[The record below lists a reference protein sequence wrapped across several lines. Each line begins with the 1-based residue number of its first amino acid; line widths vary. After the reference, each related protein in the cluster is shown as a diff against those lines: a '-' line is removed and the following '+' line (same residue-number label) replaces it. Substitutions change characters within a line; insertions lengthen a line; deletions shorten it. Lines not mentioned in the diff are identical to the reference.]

1 MTTLAFGGNRV
12 LHCILAGFMLGVT
25 QPALAQSS
33 PDLEQQIKAIQ
44 AQLQSI
50 PALQAQLQSIQKQLA
65 AQQAAT
71 RQVQAEVKNVPG
83 VAVVNPP
90 PGVQYVEVTPNGGM
104 KIGPVAIKL
113 GGFAE
118 GSMIFRTR
126 NEASDIGSTF
136 ANIPFN
142 QVPAAHEAEYRQSA
156 RNSRLSL
163 LAETS
168 WNEDTLLSAY
178 VETDFKGVGVTT
190 TGGQNNSYLPS
201 LRQAYLTVDK
211 TVNHTDGWRFEVGQA
226 WSLVTGF
233 KDGLVPRD
241 ENIPLTIDTQYVPGF
256 NSRRDPQLRIT
267 KVFSPEFSVALS
279 AESPEANFA
288 GDFPGTAQGVDELVT
303 STPGTG
309 SGGGTLNSGVC
320 VKGGGTGSFTTVPA
334 TTISTTPCAN
344 YSVNVAPDMVLKAAF
359 DPGWGHYEAFGL
371 GRIFQTRT
379 GVFSGVAGDSQISGN
394 NNTAFGGGVGGN
406 VILPVIPKYLDF
418 QASVLGGYGTG
429 MYGAAQFAD
438 FTVNQNGEPKPI
450 PMIQTLTGVVAHP
463 TPKLDLYVYGGYE
476 QATRDTFQD
485 GKLIFGYGS
494 PLDNNA
500 GCNIEGSATFV
511 NPTTGASAAL
521 PCSGQ
526 NKDIWQVTT
535 GLWDRVYQN
544 KVGTLAVGLQ
554 YSYTE
559 RQLFEGIGGSPTAV
573 DNMVFASV
581 RYYPF

>member
-12 LHCILAGFMLGVT
+12 LHCILAGLMLCTT

-33 PDLEQQIKAIQ
+33 SDLEQQIKAIQ

-71 RQVQAEVKNVPG
+71 RQVQVEVKNVPG
-83 VAVVNPP
+83 MGVAQVP
-90 PGVQYVEVTPNGGM
+90 PGAEVVTVAPNGGV
-104 KIGPVAIKL
+104 KIGPVTVKA
-113 GGFAE
+113 GGFIE
-118 GSMIFRTR
+118 GSMIFRTV

-136 ANIPFN
+136 AQIPFP
-142 QVPAAHEAEYRQSA
+142 QVPASHEAEYRQSA

-163 LAETS
+163 LAES
-168 WNEDTLLSAY
+168 IWNEDTLLSAY
-178 VETDFKGVGVTT
+178 VETDFKGIGVNS
-190 TGGQNNSYLPS
+190 TGSETNSYSPS

-211 TVNHTDGWRFEVGQA
+211 TVNHMDGWRFEVGQA

-256 NSRRDPQLRIT
+256 NFRRDPQLRIT

-288 GDFPGTAQGVDELVT
+288 GDAPGAAQGVDELVT
-303 STPGTG
+303 STPGT
-309 SGGGTLNSGVC
+309 SNLGGTLNSGLC
-320 VKGGGTGSFTTVPA
+320 VKGGGTAPTVVA
-334 TTISTTPCAN
+334 TNCAN
-344 YSVNVAPDMVLKAAF
+344 YSVDVAPDMVLKAAL
-359 DPGWGHYEAFGL
+359 DPGWGHYELFGL

-379 GVFSGVAGDSQISGN
+379 GVFTGALDDSEIKGN
-394 NNTAFGGGVGGN
+394 NNTAVGGGLGGN
-406 VILPVIPKYLDF
+406 FILPVIPKFLDL
-418 QASVLGGYGTG
+418 QASMLGGYGIG
-429 MYGAAQFAD
+429 LYGAAQLPD
-438 FTVNQNGEPKPI
+438 FTVNQNGEPRPI
-450 PMIQTLTGVVAHP
+450 PEIQMLTGAVAHP
-463 TPKLDLYVYGGYE
+463 TPALDLYVYGGYE
-476 QATRDTFQD
+476 RAYQDTFEEG
-485 GKLIFGYGS
+485 GKIFGYGS
-494 PLDNNA
+494 PLDSNA
-500 GCNIEGSATFV
+500 GCNIEGSATF
-511 NPTTGASAAL
+511 TTPL

-526 NKDIWQVTT
+526 NEDIWQVTT
-535 GLWDRVYQN
+535 GLWDRAYQS
-544 KVGTLAVGLQ
+544 KAGTVAVGLQ

-559 RQLFEGIGGSPTAV
+559 RQLFEDALGNRPTAI

>member
-1 MTTLAFGGNRV
+1 MSKFDGNRV
-12 LHCILAGFMLGVT
+12 LHCISTGFMLCIT
-25 QPALAQSS
+25 QPVLAQSS
-33 PDLEQQIKAIQ
+33 SDLEQQIKAIQ

-50 PALQAQLQSIQKQLA
+50 PALQAQLQSIQKQLT

-71 RQVQAEVKNVPG
+71 KQVQAEVKNVPG
-83 VAVVNPP
+83 MAAVNQP
-90 PGVQYVEVTPNGGM
+90 PGVQYVEVAPNGGV
-104 KIGPVAIKL
+104 KIGPVTVKL
-113 GGFAE
+113 GGFID

-126 NEASDIGSTF
+126 NEASDIGSSF
-136 ANIPFN
+136 AQIPFN
-142 QVPAAHEAEYRQSA
+142 QVPSAHEAEYRQSA

-190 TGGQNNSYLPS
+190 TGGQNNSYLPA

-256 NSRRDPQLRIT
+256 SSRRDPQLRIT

-288 GDFPGTAQGVDELVT
+288 GDAPGAAQGVDELVT

-309 SGGGTLNSGVC
+309 NSGGTLNSGQC
-320 VKGGGTGSFTTVPA
+320 VKGGGTAPTVVTTN
-334 TTISTTPCAN
+334 CAN

-359 DPGWGHYEAFGL
+359 DPGWGHYEVFGL
-371 GRIFQTRT
+371 GRVFQTRT
-379 GVFSGVAGDSQISGN
+379 GIFSGTPGESQISGN
-394 NNTAFGGGVGGN
+394 NNTTFGGGAGGN
-406 VILPVIPKYLDF
+406 LILPVIPKFLDF
-418 QASVLGGYGTG
+418 QASVLGGYGIG

-438 FTVNQNGEPKPI
+438 FTVNQDGEPKPI
-450 PMIQTLTGVVAHP
+450 PEIQTLLGVVAHP
-463 TPKLDLYVYGGYE
+463 TPRLDLYGYAGYE
-476 QATRDTFQD
+476 QAYRDTFDD
-485 GKLIFGYGS
+485 GKRIFGYGS
-494 PLDNNA
+494 PLDTNA
-500 GCNIEGSATFV
+500 GCNIEGSAVF
-511 NPTTGASAAL
+511 TTPLACA
-521 PCSGQ
+521 GQ
-526 NKDIWQVTT
+526 NKDVWQLTG
-535 GLWDRVYQN
+535 GLWDRVYQS
-544 KVGTLAVGLQ
+544 KAGTVAVGLQ

>member
-71 RQVQAEVKNVPG
+71 KQVQAEVKNVPG

-90 PGVQYVEVTPNGGM
+90 PGVQYVEVTPDGGM
-104 KIGPVAIKL
+104 KIGPVTVKA
-113 GGFAE
+113 GGFIE
-118 GSMIFRTR
+118 GSMIFRTA
-126 NEASDIGSTF
+126 NEASDIGSSF
-136 ANIPFN
+136 AQIPFP
-142 QVPAAHEAEYRQSA
+142 QVPTAHEAEYRQSA

-178 VETDFKGVGVTT
+178 VETDFKGVSVNSAGAES
-190 TGGQNNSYLPS
+190 NSYPVS

-256 NSRRDPQLRIT
+256 NWRRDPQLRIT
-267 KVFSPEFSVALS
+267 KVFSPALSVALS
-279 AESPEANFA
+279 LESPAANFA
-288 GDFPGTAQGVDELVT
+288 GDAPGAAQGVDELVT

-309 SGGGTLNSGVC
+309 NAGGSLNSGQC
-320 VKGGGTGSFTTVPA
+320 VKGGATAPTVVTTN
-334 TTISTTPCAN
+334 CAN
-344 YSVNVAPDMVLKAAF
+344 YSVDVAPDMVLKGAL

-379 GVFSGVAGDSQISGN
+379 GVFSGVAGDSEISGN

-406 VILPVIPKYLDF
+406 LILPVIPKFLEF
-418 QASVLGGYGTG
+418 QASVLGGYGIG
-429 MYGAAQFAD
+429 MYGSAQLAD
-438 FTVNQNGEPKPI
+438 YTVNQDGEPKPI
-450 PMIQTLTGVVAHP
+450 PEIQTLWGLVAHP
-463 TPKLDLYVYGGYE
+463 TPKLDLYGYAGYE
-476 QATRDTFQD
+476 QAYQDTFDD
-485 GKLIFGYGS
+485 GKLTFGYGS
-494 PLDNNA
+494 PLDNNT
-500 GCNIEGSATFV
+500 GCNIEGSATF
-511 NPTTGASAAL
+511 TTPL
-521 PCSGQ
+521 PCNGQ

-535 GLWDRVYQN
+535 GLWDRVYQS
-544 KVGTLAVGLQ
+544 KAGTLAVGLQ

-559 RQLFEGIGGSPTAV
+559 RQLFEGIGGSPTAI

-581 RYYPF
+581 RYYPFQK

>member
-1 MTTLAFGGNRV
+1 MTTLAFGGNRI
-12 LHCILAGFMLGVT
+12 LHCILAGLMLCT
-25 QPALAQSS
+25 IQPALAQSS
-33 PDLEQQIKAIQ
+33 SDLEQQIKAIQ

-71 RQVQAEVKNVPG
+71 RQVQVEVKNVPG
-83 VAVVNPP
+83 MGVAQVP
-90 PGVQYVEVTPNGGM
+90 PGAEVVTVTPNGGV
-104 KIGPVAIKL
+104 KIGPVTVKA
-113 GGFAE
+113 GGFIE
-118 GSMIFRTR
+118 GSMIFRTV

-136 ANIPFN
+136 AQIPFA
-142 QVPAAHEAEYRQSA
+142 QVPTAHQAEYRQSA
-156 RNSRLSL
+156 RNSRLSV

-178 VETDFKGVGVTT
+178 VEADFKGIGVNS
-190 TGGQNNSYLPS
+190 TGSETNSYSPG

-211 TVNHTDGWRFEVGQA
+211 TVNGKDGWRFEVGQA

-256 NSRRDPQLRIT
+256 NFRRDPQLRIT

-288 GDFPGTAQGVDELVT
+288 GDAPGAAQGVDELVT
-303 STPGTG
+303 STPGT
-309 SGGGTLNSGVC
+309 SNLGGTLNSGQC
-320 VKGGGTGSFTTVPA
+320 VKGGATAPTVVTTN
-334 TTISTTPCAN
+334 CAN
-344 YSVNVAPDMVLKAAF
+344 YSVDVAPDMVLKAAL

-379 GVFSGVAGDSQISGN
+379 GVFTGAAGDSPISGN

-406 VILPVIPKYLDF
+406 FILPVIPKYLDF
-418 QASVLGGYGTG
+418 QASVLGGYGIG

-463 TPKLDLYVYGGYE
+463 TPKLDLYLYGGYE
-476 QATRDTFQD
+476 EAFRDTFND
-485 GKLIFGYGS
+485 GNLIFGYGS
-494 PLDNNA
+494 PLDNNS
-500 GCNIEGSATFV
+500 GCNIEGSATF
-511 NPTTGASAAL
+511 TTGKPPVSAAL
-521 PCSGQ
+521 PCNGV
-526 NKDIWQVTT
+526 NKDVWQVTA
-535 GLWDRVYQN
+535 GLWDRVYQG
-544 KVGTLAVGLQ
+544 KAGTLALGLQ

-559 RQLFEGIGGSPTAV
+559 RQLFDGVGGSPTAI
-573 DNMVFASV
+573 DNMVFASA
-581 RYYPF
+581 RYYPFLR

>member
-1 MTTLAFGGNRV
+1 MYTFDGYRV
-12 LHCILAGFMLGVT
+12 LHCISIGLMLCMT
-25 QPALAQSS
+25 QPVLAQSS
-33 PDLEQQIKAIQ
+33 SDLEQQVKAIQ

-50 PALQAQLQSIQKQLA
+50 PALQAQLQSIQKQLN

-71 RQVQAEVKNVPG
+71 KQVQAEVKNVPG
-83 VAVVNPP
+83 MAVVKQP
-90 PGVQYVEVTPNGGM
+90 PGVQYVEVAPNGGV
-104 KIGPVAIKL
+104 KIGPVTVKL
-113 GGFAE
+113 GGFID

-126 NEASDIGSTF
+126 NEASDIGSSF
-136 ANIPFN
+136 AQIPFN

-190 TGGQNNSYLPS
+190 TGGQNNSYVPA

-211 TVNHTDGWRFEVGQA
+211 TVNHTDGWRLEVGQA

-288 GDFPGTAQGVDELVT
+288 GDVPGAAQGVDELVT

-309 SGGGTLNSGVC
+309 NSGGTLNSGLC
-320 VKGGGTGSFTTVPA
+320 VKGGGTAPTVVA
-334 TTISTTPCAN
+334 TNCAN
-344 YSVNVAPDMVLKAAF
+344 YSVNVAPDMVLKAAL
-359 DPGWGHYEAFGL
+359 DPGWGHYEVFGL
-371 GRIFQTRT
+371 GRVFQTRT
-379 GVFSGVAGDSQISGN
+379 GIFSGTPGESGISGN
-394 NNTAFGGGVGGN
+394 NNTTFGGGVGGN
-406 VILPVIPKYLDF
+406 LILPVIPKFLDF
-418 QASVLGGYGTG
+418 QASVLGGYGIG

-476 QATRDTFQD
+476 QAYRDTFED
-485 GKLIFGYGS
+485 GSKIFGYGS
-494 PLDNNA
+494 PLDSNA
-500 GCNIEGSATFV
+500 GCNIEGSAVF
-511 NPTTGASAAL
+511 TTPLACA
-521 PCSGQ
+521 GQ
-526 NKDIWQVTT
+526 NKDIWQLTG
-535 GLWDRVYQN
+535 GLWDRVYQS
-544 KVGTLAVGLQ
+544 KAGTVAVGLQ

>member
-1 MTTLAFGGNRV
+1 M
-12 LHCILAGFMLGVT
+12 
-25 QPALAQSS
+25 
-33 PDLEQQIKAIQ
+33 
-44 AQLQSI
+44 QSI

-71 RQVQAEVKNVPG
+71 RQVQAEVKTVPG
-83 VAVVNPP
+83 IAVANPP

-104 KIGPVAIKL
+104 RIGPVALKL
-113 GGFAE
+113 GGFVE

-126 NEASDIGSTF
+126 NEASDIGSSF
-136 ANIPFN
+136 AQIPFP
-142 QVPAAHEAEYRQSA
+142 QVPASHEAEYRQSA

-168 WNEDTLLSAY
+168 WNDDTLLSAY
-178 VETDFKGVGVTT
+178 VETDFKGIGVNT
-190 TGGQNNSYLPS
+190 TGGQNNSYVPS

-267 KVFSPEFSVALS
+267 KVFSPALSVALS
-279 AESPEANFA
+279 LESPEANFA
-288 GDFPGTAQGVDELVT
+288 GDAPGTAQGVDELVT

-309 SGGGTLNSGVC
+309 NAGGTLNPGQC
-320 VKGGGTGSFTTVPA
+320 VKGGGTAPTVVTTN
-334 TTISTTPCAN
+334 CAN

-379 GVFSGVAGDSQISGN
+379 GVFTGAAGDSPISGN

-406 VILPVIPKYLDF
+406 FILPIIPKYLDF
-418 QASVLGGYGTG
+418 QASVLGGYGIG

-438 FTVNQNGEPKPI
+438 FTVNQNAEPKPI

-463 TPKLDLYVYGGYE
+463 TPKLDLYLYGGYE
-476 QATRDTFQD
+476 EAFRDTFND
-485 GKLIFGYGS
+485 GNLIFGYGS
-494 PLDNNA
+494 PLDNNS
-500 GCNIEGSATFV
+500 GCNIEGSATFT
-511 NPTTGASAAL
+511 PAANVL
-521 PCSGQ
+521 PCNGQ
-526 NKDIWQVTT
+526 NKDIWQVTA
-535 GLWDRVYQN
+535 GLWDRVYEN
-544 KVGTLAVGLQ
+544 KVGKMAVGLQ
-554 YSYTE
+554 YSYTQ
-559 RQLFEGIGGSPTAV
+559 RQLFDGVGGSPATN